1 MKHTLSICLVLTLLF
16 SLCVPAMAAEDATGT
31 TLRLEET
38 TGTVAVKDAAGMDKS
53 ARTGMRLYNGY
64 TVETGAS
71 SSAYISLDETKAV
84 KLDASGKVEIK
95 KQGKKLEVSL
105 TSGQLF
111 FNVAEPLKTDESL
124 NIRTSTMVTG
134 IRGSFGWVN
143 QEHMGLMHGHVTLT
157 CINPET
163 GESRVMEVYS
173 GELVRYEQ
181 GSQET
186 AADPTLLAIDF
197 VKEEIRLEA
206 IPAIVAEEVANS
218 ETLQAQLAADTTA
231 VTVTEL
237 VESLPEKQAEE
248 KAAETAAQA
257 QVEAAVSAQEQ
268 AITAAAAA
276 DALSET
282 TLGGTGQAYADL
294 SANTPTATDSGSSGG
309 GDSSGGSSSGDSSSG
324 GSSSG
329 GDSGS
334 AAPAPAPASVT
345 VYNADEIQSALN
357 SYTIVTY
364 AWDETSTNPDL
375 DPISTLTIPSGKTL
389 IIGDGTV
396 SRMLRITSSMTNRG
410 TVTIQSGSTLEFM
423 GDASVTCDNYG
434 TVNLYGSIYNAS
446 NGTFNN
452 YGTVNNYSN

>member
-276 DALSET
+276 DTLSET

-309 GDSSGGSSSGDSSSG
+309 GDSSGSSSG
-324 GSSSG
+324 GG
-329 GDSGS
+329 GGS
-334 AAPAPAPASVT
+334 AAPAPASVT

-364 AWDETSTNPDL
+364 AWGETPTNQYKGT
-375 DPISTLTIPSGKTL
+375 ISTLTIPSGKTL
-389 IIGDGTV
+389 IIGDGTL
-396 SRMLRITSSMTNRG
+396 SWMLRITSSMTNRG
-410 TVTIQSGSTLEFM
+410 TVTIQSGSRLEFV